1 MCIVALAWQILPN
14 TPVLLLNNRD
24 EFFHRPTAA
33 LAWWADANVLAGRD
47 LEAQG
52 TWLGIDPTGRWA
64 VLTNYREKPHSTGLQ
79 SRGELVRDYL
89 SQTLSP
95 LRFAEAIALQHY
107 AGFNLIVGDQQQAVV
122 VSNRGTAPTPLAAGL
137 YVLSNASIDDPWP
150 KVERLR
156 QRVGQELLPLVHTDA
171 ADWVDV
177 ALEVLADRQPAAD
190 DQLPDTGIGQV
201 WEKML
206 SSILIESP
214 VYGTCA
220 SSVVQLT
227 TQGYQFIE
235 QTRGANAGRVTVTGT
250 YTTAR
255 VMQTRAE
262 S

>member
-24 EFFHRPTAA
+24 EFFHRPTAT

-89 SQTLSP
+89 SQGLSP

-122 VSNRGTAPTPLAAGL
+122 VSNRGTAPTPLGAGL
-137 YVLSNASIDDPWP
+137 YVLSNALLDTPWS

-156 QRVGQELLPLVHTDA
+156 RRVTQEVLPLFAQAQADCEDA
-171 ADWVDV
+171 AF
-177 ALEVLADRQPAAD
+177 AVLSDQTLAAD
-190 DQLPDTGIGQV
+190 DELPDTGIGLE
-201 WEKML
+201 WERML
-206 SSILIESP
+206 SPICIVTP
-214 VYGTCA
+214 VYGTGTSTVLQA
-220 SSVVQLT
+220 NA
-227 TQGYQFIE
+227 QGYRMIE
-235 QTRGANAGRVTVTGT
+235 QTHGTPAQRVVQVGDWVRT
-250 YTTAR
+250 
-255 VMQTRAE
+255 
-262 S
+262 

>member
-156 QRVGQELLPLVHTDA
+156 QRVGQEVLPLVHTDA

-190 DQLPDTGIGQV
+190 DQLPI
-201 WEKML
+201 
-206 SSILIESP
+206 P
-214 VYGTCA
+214 VLGKSGKKC
-220 SSVVQLT
+220 SRR
-227 TQGYQFIE
+227 F
-235 QTRGANAGRVTVTGT
+235 
-250 YTTAR
+250 
-255 VMQTRAE
+255 
-262 S
+262 

>member
-24 EFFHRPTAA
+24 EFFHRPTAT

-89 SQTLSP
+89 SQGLSP

-122 VSNRGTAPTPLAAGL
+122 VSNRGTAPTPLGAGL
-137 YVLSNASIDDPWP
+137 YVLSNALLDTPWS

-156 QRVGQELLPLVHTDA
+156 RRVTQEVLPLFAQAQADCEDA
-171 ADWVDV
+171 AF
-177 ALEVLADRQPAAD
+177 AVLSDQTLAAD
-190 DQLPDTGIGQV
+190 GELPDTGIGLE
-201 WEKML
+201 WERML
-206 SSILIESP
+206 SPICIVTP
-214 VYGTCA
+214 VYGTRTSTVLQA
-220 SSVVQLT
+220 NA
-227 TQGYQFIE
+227 QGYRMIE
-235 QTRGANAGRVTVTGT
+235 QTHGTPAQRVVQVGDWVRT
-250 YTTAR
+250 
-255 VMQTRAE
+255 
-262 S
+262 